1 MSGKTRISTTQD
13 KTTVEQLNALN
24 IRNNKQKLPSKSNSS
39 KKQTEEEGSETNQLS
54 IRRN

>member
-24 IRNNKQKLPSKSNSS
+24 IKNNKQKLPSKSNSS